1 MIRTENHGA
10 ARHLVLDRP
19 DKRNAF
25 DRGLVRA
32 LDAALDDAASDA
44 TVECVVL
51 RGDGPAFSA
60 GIDLESL
67 RLLGTPPGLREI
79 RGEFITCWNRCEEM
93 AKPTIAVVHGACVGA
108 SFELTL
114 ACDLRV
120 VAEDAIMGLPETRI
134 GAVPDVGGL
143 ARLGALIGLSR
154 AKELVLTSR
163 LFDGRRAGELG
174 LANRVGPAEQLG
186 ALTDALVAEVLACS
200 ARANAHSKRILDATA
215 KPTLHRT
222 LAEELAAQMDVIDD
236 PRFHD
241 GVAAFARSL
250 G

>member
-1 MIRTENHGA
+1 MIQTESHGA
-10 ARHLVLDRP
+10 ARHVVLDRA

-25 DRGLVRA
+25 DRGLVQALHVA
-32 LDAALDDAASDA
+32 LDEAASDP

-51 RGDGPAFSA
+51 RGNGPAFSA

-67 RLLGTPPGLREI
+67 RLLGTPAGLREI
-79 RGEFITCWNRCEEM
+79 RGEFIDCWNRCETM
-93 AKPTIAVVHGACVGA
+93 PKPTVAVVHGACVGA

-114 ACDLRV
+114 ACDLRI
-120 VAEDAIMGLPETRI
+120 VAEDATLGLPETRI

-143 ARLGALIGLSR
+143 ARLGALVGLSR
-154 AKELVLTSR
+154 AKELVLTSK

-174 LANRVGPAEQLG
+174 LANRVGPADRLAEL
-186 ALTDALVAEVLACS
+186 ADELVGELLACS

-222 LAEELAAQMDVIDD
+222 LAEELDAQMDVIGDR
-236 PRFHD
+236 RFHD